1 MCVMEVR
8 NVVYSYDSELEKP
21 YLLSVYVEQYKHVI
35 VDLCREFKELE
46 EFNQT
51 ETIKMMTIDGFTDQ
65 FKWNYLFETFRAF
78 SNAGKTFKS

>member
-21 YLLSVYVEQYKHVI
+21 YLLSVYVEQDKHVI
-35 VDLCREFKELE
+35 VDLCKEFKELE

-51 ETIKMMTIDGFTDQ
+51 ATDLIPVLEGA
-65 FKWNYLFETFRAF
+65 KHAR
-78 SNAGKTFKS
+78 G